1 MELRQIFLVALVGT
15 LLTGC
20 GGGSTATTPPVPA
33 AIVVTLLSE
42 PNSDTIPVGGTAT
55 LSAMVS
61 NDKSNAGVSWSCT
74 PVNACG
80 SFSPAST
87 ASGVSTTYS
96 APAVVPSG
104 GQVTLKASSV
114 TDGSKSASLVL
125 FLSLPQSPI
134 SVNISPLPPSTIQ
147 TGENVVIGA
156 TVSNDELDAGV
167 NWSCNPSGG
176 CGSFSPVSTPSGGL
190 TTFTA
195 PVSAPPGNTLAIVA
209 TSIDDNTK
217 SSRVTIMFTGTGTA
231 SSATLNG
238 QYAFFLTSP
247 TGNRGSTSLA
257 GSVSLH
263 GDGTVNGGVVDI
275 VSPALLDLQDQI
287 LSTSSSSPLLPSSYG
302 VDADGRG
309 DLSLQTANGQTLQF
323 SLVLTSATHASLT
336 EIDGNPGSGSLDLQ
350 QRPTAGFAA
359 SQIKGGYSFTM
370 TGTSKSDSIKK
381 VSSGG
386 VLTVDGVAGVSN
398 GTLDVNTAGVMSSSS
413 FTGSFSAPDSNGRG
427 TFVLSSGRTL
437 TYYVISL
444 KALRIFEADNI
455 ALMGGSAYAQGGSG
469 IFVANDNFYQ
479 HSGWSSA
486 GLTVTAGEF
495 FIPESDNAITTG
507 ISDSNAGGSPTIPS
521 TGIRVTGSSGS
532 SNPNGT
538 GTLNLVDAAGSSTF
552 NLYVVD
558 QYVDMLD
565 PGNSAPNFHGGGGN
579 ALLLHTD
586 ANINGTGT
594 LIFKREPPFSL
605 PLGTNSVQLT
615 NSVTTSTATNEL
627 DLVGLVTADGAGQ
640 LTDGVANYDQNGS
653 VGPVRDAPVTGVFSL
668 DNENPGRFTGSMT
681 VTTPS
686 LVGAYPFIS
695 SSATT
700 FHVSYYQITASQ
712 GFVIQTD
719 SSANVSGY
727 LIQQL
732 LPPN

>member
-1 MELRQIFLVALVGT
+1 MNLRRIFLAVLAGAL
-15 LLTGC
+15 LSGC
-20 GGGSTATTPPVPA
+20 GGAPTPM
-33 AIVVTLLSE
+33 AILVSLSSP
-42 PNSDTIPVGGTAT
+42 PNSDSIPLGGTVA
-55 LSAMVS
+55 LSAIVS
-61 NDKSNAGVSWSCT
+61 NDKADAGVNWSCT

-80 SFSPAST
+80 SFSPTST
-87 ASGVSTTYS
+87 ASDVSTTYS
-96 APAVVPSG
+96 APAVLPSG
-104 GQVTLKASSV
+104 GQATLTASSV
-114 TDGSKSASLVL
+114 TDSSKSVSLVL
-125 FLSLPQSPI
+125 SFTPAI
-134 SVNISPLPPSTIQ
+134 SVNISPAPPSTIQ
-147 TGENVVIGA
+147 PGESVEIVA
-156 TVSNDELDAGV
+156 TVSNNTSV
-167 NWSCNPSGG
+167 NWSCTPSAV
-176 CGSFSPVSTPSGGL
+176 CGSFIPVSTPSGNP
-190 TTFTA
+190 TTYTA
-195 PVSAPPGNTLAIVA
+195 PVSAPPGNTLAIIA
-209 TSIDDNTK
+209 TSIADSSK
-217 SSRVTIMFTGTGTA
+217 SSRVTIMFTGMGTA

-263 GDGTVNGGVVDI
+263 GDGSVNGGVVDI
-275 VSPALLDLQDQI
+275 ISPAVLDLQDQI

-302 VDADGRG
+302 VNANGRG
-309 DLSLQTANGQTLQF
+309 NMSLQTGNGQTLQF
-323 SLVLTSATHASLT
+323 SFVLTSATHASLT

-350 QRPTAGFAA
+350 QPPPGGFTA
-359 SQIKGGYSFTM
+359 SQINGGYSFTM
-370 TGTSKSDSIKK
+370 TGTSKSDSTKK

-386 VLTVDGVAGVSN
+386 VLTADGVAGVSN
-398 GTLDVNTAGVMSSSS
+398 CTLDVNTAGVMSSSS

-437 TYYVISL
+437 TYYIISL

-455 ALMGGSAYAQGGSG
+455 ALMGGSAYAQGGSI

-495 FIPESDNAITTG
+495 SIPESDIAITTG

-521 TGIRVTGSSGS
+521 TGIRVTGSSGPN
-532 SNPNGT
+532 NPNGT
-538 GTLNLVDAAGSSTF
+538 GTLDLVDAAGSSTF

-558 QYVDMLD
+558 QYVDMFD

-594 LIFKREPPFSL
+594 LIFKRELPFSL

-615 NSVTTSTATNEL
+615 NSVTTSTGTNEL

-653 VGPVRDAPVTGVFSL
+653 VGPVRDAPVTGVFSP
-668 DNENPGRFTGSMT
+668 DDGNPGRLTGSMT

-686 LVGAYPFIS
+686 QVGAYSFIS

-732 LPPN
+732 LPSN